1 MRSNGY
7 APERGRMKWC
17 HPVGSGCFS
26 KEVRLV
32 LYLVILLA
40 EVSLHEQD
48 MAGARCQGAFQRV
61 A

>member
-1 MRSNGY
+1 
-7 APERGRMKWC
+7 MKWC

-40 EVSLHEQD
+40 EVTLHEQD